1 LLTRTQP
8 EPQESNE
15 RFARHVAQVL
25 LAGPQLGDG
34 SPVLRADA
42 ERTSIGQWNVVVVL
56 KDGRRVIIPNVHAF
70 RRGTS

>member
-1 LLTRTQP
+1 MSPRCSSP
-8 EPQESNE
+8 V
-15 RFARHVAQVL
+15 R
-25 LAGPQLGDG
+25 LGDG